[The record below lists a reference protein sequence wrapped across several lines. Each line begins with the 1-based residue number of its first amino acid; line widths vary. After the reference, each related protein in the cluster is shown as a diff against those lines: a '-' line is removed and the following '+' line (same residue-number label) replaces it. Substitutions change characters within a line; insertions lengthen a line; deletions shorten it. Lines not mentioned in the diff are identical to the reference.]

1 MTSRGLRKELRW
13 RWASAETRELNPPD
27 DSADVVVKVYV
38 PGQKKG
44 LILISVKLLVIFVGA
59 VFIVTNASDLCES
72 ESFWFLCLF
81 GCV

>member
-44 LILISVKLLVIFVGA
+44 FNPDFS
-59 VFIVTNASDLCES
+59 
-72 ESFWFLCLF
+72 
-81 GCV
+81 

>member
-13 RWASAETRELNPPD
+13 RWAPAETRELNPPD

-44 LILISVKLLVIFVGA
+44 LILISVKLLVIFVGV
-59 VFIVTNASDLCES
+59 VFIVTNASDLCDS

-81 GCV
+81 DCV

>member
-44 LILISVKLLVIFVGA
+44 LILISVIFVGVA
-59 VFIVTNASDLCES
+59 FIVTNASDLCDS

-81 GCV
+81 DCV